1 MKIPVIC
8 TSLLIE
14 KSPQALPLGAAC
26 IASAIKHNP
35 QTSGITEV
43 SLKSFSLEDEKI
55 KKLKMLSEAEFET
68 DAETGAVA
76 RAKTETEA
84 DKKIAAFI
92 ADSLYSE
99 IKVHE
104 EEQTQVQTQVQVQT
118 QTRAGSKAI
127 FCFSCFVWNIKI
139 LQKCSR
145 ILRGRGFIT
154 IAGGPEITAHPDF
167 YKDFDYCV
175 SGEGEDSVPSLIKKI
190 INERKNDNQSSE
202 KKTDESEKKSNDEAE
217 ESGEKSHKSTAI
229 HYFSPDLEK
238 LYSPYLDGIL
248 NPSEYEGALW
258 ELARGC
264 PFKCSYC
271 YESKGE
277 KKVRYFP
284 MERIKAELDLFAAKK
299 VPQVFVLD
307 PTYNVNKKR
316 AIELLRL
323 IAKKTPD
330 TFYYFEARAEFIDRE
345 LASEFTKIPCALQI
359 GLQSAKENVLRLVNR
374 PFDKKK
380 FVRNI
385 GILNEEGVTFGLDLI
400 FGLPGETFASFR
412 DGIDFAISLYPN
424 NLEIFCLSVLPGTD
438 LFDRAESLGLV
449 WEKVPPYHVIKTTD
463 FTGDDL
469 KRAEKLSKACTYF
482 YNSGRAV
489 PWFNSVCRLLK
500 IKASKFFEIFY
511 EKYSEEC
518 ERLSSLQSS
527 CEEISHIHIQKIQL
541 DFLRSQLSTK
551 NLMKYFPAVEDIVK
565 FYGAI
570 SRTTDTGKGEKV
582 SLNYDAEYVAS
593 DYASD
598 IKYFVENLRPK
609 KCRIETFMNAGQADF
624 RMMKR

>member
-35 QTSGITEV
+35 KTSGITEV

-55 KKLKMLSEAEFET
+55 KELKILSEAEFET
-68 DAETGAVA
+68 DAETDAETGAGA
-76 RAKTETEA
+76 RAETETGA

-92 ADSLYSE
+92 ADSLYSLAKMQE
-99 IKVHE
+99 KI
-104 EEQTQVQTQVQVQT
+104 QTQVQTQVQAQT
-118 QTRAGSKAI
+118 QTWVGSKAI

-139 LQKCSR
+139 LQESSK
-145 ILRGRGFIT
+145 ILRGRGCIT

-190 INERKNDNQSSE
+190 IDERKNDNQSSE
-202 KKTDESEKKSNDEAE
+202 KKTDESD
-217 ESGEKSHKSTAI
+217 KSTAI
-229 HYFSPDLEK
+229 HSFSPDLSK

-345 LASEFTKIPCALQI
+345 LAREFTKIPCALQI
-359 GLQSAKENVLRLVNR
+359 GLQSANENVLRLVNR
-374 PFDKKK
+374 PFDTKK
-380 FVRNI
+380 FIRNI
-385 GILNEEGVTFGLDLI
+385 GILNEEGVTFGFDLI

-438 LFDRAESLGLV
+438 LFDRAEALGLV
-449 WEKVPPYHVIKTTD
+449 WEKVPPYHVIKTKD
-463 FTGDDL
+463 FTADDL
-469 KRAEKLSKACTYF
+469 KKAEKLSKACTYF

-489 PWFNSVCRLLK
+489 PWFNSICRLLK

-511 EKYSEEC
+511 DKNADEC
-518 ERLSSLQSS
+518 ERFCSSQSS
-527 CEEISHIHIQKIQL
+527 CEEISNIHIQKIQL

-593 DYASD
+593 DYAAD

-609 KCRIETFMNAGQADF
+609 KCRIETFMNKGQADF
-624 RMMKR
+624 RMVKSKKN

>member
-43 SLKSFSLEDEKI
+43 SLKSFSLEDKKI

-68 DAETGAVA
+68 DAETGAGA
-76 RAKTETEA
+76 RAETETGA

-104 EEQTQVQTQVQVQT
+104 EEQTQVQTQ
-118 QTRAGSKAI
+118 TRAVTKAI

-139 LQKCSR
+139 LQESSR
-145 ILRGRGFIT
+145 ILRGRGCIT
-154 IAGGPEITAHPDF
+154 IAGGPEITAHPAF

-175 SGEGEDSVPSLIKKI
+175 SGEGEDSVPQLISQIIKGGKDGLQTKTLISSL
-190 INERKNDNQSSE
+190 
-202 KKTDESEKKSNDEAE
+202 
-217 ESGEKSHKSTAI
+217 
-229 HYFSPDLEK
+229 PDLSK
-238 LYSPYLDGIL
+238 LSSPYLDGIL

-345 LASEFTKIPCALQI
+345 LAREFTKIPCALQI
-359 GLQSAKENVLRLVNR
+359 GLQSANENVLRLVNR

-380 FVRNI
+380 FIRNI

-449 WEKVPPYHVIKTTD
+449 WKKVPPYHVIKTKD
-463 FTGDDL
+463 FTADDL

-500 IKASKFFEIFY
+500 IKASNFFEIFY
-511 EKYSEEC
+511 EEYSKEC
-518 ERLSSLQSS
+518 ERFCSLQSS

-541 DFLRSQLSTK
+541 DFLRSQFSTK

-593 DYASD
+593 DYSSD

-609 KCRIETFMNAGQADF
+609 KCRIETFMNKGQADF
-624 RMMKR
+624 KMLKK

>member
-55 KKLKMLSEAEFET
+55 KELKMLSEAEFET
-68 DAETGAVA
+68 DVETGAGA
-76 RAKTETEA
+76 RAETETGA

-118 QTRAGSKAI
+118 QTWVGTKAI

-139 LQKCSR
+139 LLESSK
-145 ILRGRGFIT
+145 ILRGRGCIT
-154 IAGGPEITAHPDF
+154 IAGGPEITAHPAF

-190 INERKNDNQSSE
+190 IDERKNDNQSSE
-202 KKTDESEKKSNDEAE
+202 KKTDESD
-217 ESGEKSHKSTAI
+217 KSTAI
-229 HYFSPDLEK
+229 HSFSPDLEK
-238 LYSPYLDGIL
+238 LSSPYLDGIL
-248 NPSEYEGALW
+248 NTSEYEGALW

-345 LASEFTKIPCALQI
+345 LAREFTKIPCALQI
-359 GLQSAKENVLRLVNR
+359 GLQSANENVLRLVNR

-380 FVRNI
+380 FIRNI

-438 LFDRAESLGLV
+438 LFDRAEALGLV
-449 WEKVPPYHVIKTTD
+449 WEKIPPYHVIKTKD

-489 PWFNSVCRLLK
+489 PWFNSICRLLK

-511 EKYSEEC
+511 EKYSKEC
-518 ERLSSLQSS
+518 ERFCSSQSS

-570 SRTTDTGKGEKV
+570 SRTTDTGKGE
-582 SLNYDAEYVAS
+582 SILLNYEAEYVAS
-593 DYASD
+593 DYAAD

-609 KCRIETFMNAGQADF
+609 KCRIETFMNKGQADF
-624 RMMKR
+624 RMLRIKKN